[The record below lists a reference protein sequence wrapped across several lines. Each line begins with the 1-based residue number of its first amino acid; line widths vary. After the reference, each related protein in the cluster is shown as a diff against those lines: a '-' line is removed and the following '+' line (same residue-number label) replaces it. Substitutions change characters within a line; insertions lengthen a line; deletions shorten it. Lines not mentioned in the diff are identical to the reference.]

1 MKNLPQSRI
10 VISTRGNLINVL
22 HILNFLNWGK
32 YIHTIYANK
41 INVDKDI
48 FGPEITNIN
57 TILTMRKDINIF
69 KQAREMNYPFI
80 IYIDDDNEIMPKRK
94 PNKNQLVTFSIYKY
108 NENYEI
114 DYVDLNTGDN
124 DISNIPQFFMNNKI
138 GADYTRYC
146 FCINLPYETSSILN
160 KAYYSIIQNLF
171 HYISKIYNNV
181 LTVFDFD
188 NTLTQHHLFKS
199 ITSNYPLPKT
209 IPAGLT
215 KEVLQN
221 TFANAIKS
229 KMANNTKKT
238 INKQKKAQKEVIEFY
253 IGKNAEINKIKD
265 LFNIIKPLSSI
276 TV

>member
-1 MKNLPQSRI
+1 
-10 VISTRGNLINVL
+10 
-22 HILNFLNWGK
+22 
-32 YIHTIYANK
+32 
-41 INVDKDI
+41 
-48 FGPEITNIN
+48 
-57 TILTMRKDINIF
+57 
-69 KQAREMNYPFI
+69 
-80 IYIDDDNEIMPKRK
+80 
-94 PNKNQLVTFSIYKY
+94 
-108 NENYEI
+108 
-114 DYVDLNTGDN
+114 
-124 DISNIPQFFMNNKI
+124 MNNRI
-138 GADYTRYC
+138 RADYTRYC

-160 KAYYSIIQNLF
+160 KAYYSIIQKLF

-199 ITSNYPLPKT
+199 ITSDYPLPKT